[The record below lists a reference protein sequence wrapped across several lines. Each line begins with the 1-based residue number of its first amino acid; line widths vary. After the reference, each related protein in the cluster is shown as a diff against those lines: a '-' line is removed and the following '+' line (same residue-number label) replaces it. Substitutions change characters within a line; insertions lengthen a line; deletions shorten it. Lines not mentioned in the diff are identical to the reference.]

1 MATQYLT
8 PFVVPGYEP
17 PAPDPETGEVR
28 TRNWDERREIIW
40 QMKQMR
46 LVQEGMESPVAKAA
60 ISGAM
65 GESPSL
71 PLERSFPPSTRTDA
85 PRTRAGF
92 ALGAFFSLMGSSFT
106 IEDPF
111 QRAQYEGMHMKQ
123 KARVIFADMGK
134 GMWRQG
140 KGFGAVGALY
150 AGTECV
156 VEGVRRSLSLRHRG
170 WEEAG
175 ESGSASTRSSRSSAS
190 RALPLALAH
199 PLTPLPLP
207 LSRSSAPRTTCTTR
221 STPASSRAPSSRA
234 RAGRAPWCS
243 AAWALPPSRPRST
256 RTCAARR
263 STRMRRWVSR
273 RRGVP

>member
-65 GESPSL
+65 
-71 PLERSFPPSTRTDA
+71 
-85 PRTRAGF
+85 GF

-156 VEGVRRSLSLRHRG
+156 VEGFRAKNDLYNSVY
-170 WEEAG
+170 AG
-175 ESGSASTRSSRSSAS
+175 LISGAVLARKSGP
-190 RALPLALAH
+190 RAMVLGGMGFAAF
-199 PLTPLPLP
+199 
-207 LSRSSAPRTTCTTR
+207 
-221 STPASSRAPSSRA
+221 
-234 RAGRAPWCS
+234 S
-243 AAWALPPSRPRST
+243 AAIDT
-256 RTCAARR
+256 Y
-263 STRMRRWVSR
+263 MRRETVDEDA
-273 RRGVP
+273 